1 MVIDVPQ
8 SPEIS
13 ADSTLITRQVH
24 VLLLR
29 ENREYTH
36 LKHIANWKGCLMC
49 LILNIFNYNWVIFI
63 YLLYSMYIVTKIS
76 RSFQLIAYYHIG
88 YLVEGDIF
96 SISILK
102 ICAEVHLNLFDSYLY
117 NSMAEQPWKQWWNQS
132 SALTHHLFP
141 FQQRMME
148 TSFKVHFLG

>member
-1 MVIDVPQ
+1 
-8 SPEIS
+8 
-13 ADSTLITRQVH
+13 
-24 VLLLR
+24 
-29 ENREYTH
+29 
-36 LKHIANWKGCLMC
+36 
-49 LILNIFNYNWVIFI
+49 
-63 YLLYSMYIVTKIS
+63 MYIVTKIS

-132 SALTHHLFP
+132 
-141 FQQRMME
+141 
-148 TSFKVHFLG
+148 